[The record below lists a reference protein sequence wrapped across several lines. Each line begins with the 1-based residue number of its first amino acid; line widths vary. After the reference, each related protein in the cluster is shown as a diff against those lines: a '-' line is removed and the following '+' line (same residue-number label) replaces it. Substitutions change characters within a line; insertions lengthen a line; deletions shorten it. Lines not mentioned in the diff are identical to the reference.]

1 MECSTPWRG
10 RGVVVPSPT
19 TPGNSARRFLTGS
32 GTEDK
37 WATSFDFADP
47 DPDPGSFI
55 PPIGSK
61 VAASKTLCV
70 EVSTNKWCA
79 EKKSA
84 PKIGFATAAKMNG
97 TSGKILP
104 LKQTD
109 RYTLP

>member
-1 MECSTPWRG
+1 
-10 RGVVVPSPT
+10 
-19 TPGNSARRFLTGS
+19 
-32 GTEDK
+32 
-37 WATSFDFADP
+37 
-47 DPDPGSFI
+47 
-55 PPIGSK
+55 
-61 VAASKTLCV
+61 V

-109 RYTLP
+109 RYTLPQLEIPFPSAPARAGPCSAAIEAE